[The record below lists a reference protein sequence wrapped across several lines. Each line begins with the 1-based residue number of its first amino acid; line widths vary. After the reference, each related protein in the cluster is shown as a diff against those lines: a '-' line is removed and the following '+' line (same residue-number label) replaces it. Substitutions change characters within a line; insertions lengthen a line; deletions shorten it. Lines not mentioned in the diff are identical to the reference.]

1 MFRVCSL
8 APSHYSL
15 IRSFTYS
22 PIHSLKS
29 ILCPLDFS
37 AASAGLVAYAA
48 ALAVATGADLRLLH
62 VCEPQEDPTGQ
73 QPDVQ
78 VFAPCTER
86 MQALRALAEQ
96 AGVARV
102 HTGMV
107 RGEAAPE
114 IVAEASR
121 QQADLIVIGAHGQT
135 GLTRFLMGNTAEIV
149 LRTAQCATL
158 LVRAPLIP
166 QTGPAAN

>member
-1 MFRVCSL
+1 M
-8 APSHYSL
+8 
-15 IRSFTYS
+15 T
-22 PIHSLKS
+22 

-48 ALAVATGADLRLLH
+48 ALAVAYGAELRLLH
-62 VCEPQEDPTGQ
+62 VCELQEDPTGR
-73 QPDVQ
+73 QPDAQ
-78 VFAPCTER
+78 VFATCTGR
-86 MQALRALAEQ
+86 MQDLRAAAEQ
-96 AGVARV
+96 AGVAQV

-135 GLTRFLMGNTAEIV
+135 GLTRFLMGTTAEIV
-149 LRTAQCATL
+149 LRTARCATL
-158 LVRAPLIP
+158 LVRAPLAP
-166 QTGPAAN
+166 DPAVAAA